1 MAEYKSDYEKFLEE
15 MRSKHPEW
23 ERDQRQGL
31 ALLWNRKV
39 DFTEQKALR
48 EVAVKPRSYP
58 YDVNFG

>member
-39 DFTEQKALR
+39 DFVEQKTG
-48 EVAVKPRSYP
+48 VPVQ
-58 YDVNFG
+58 